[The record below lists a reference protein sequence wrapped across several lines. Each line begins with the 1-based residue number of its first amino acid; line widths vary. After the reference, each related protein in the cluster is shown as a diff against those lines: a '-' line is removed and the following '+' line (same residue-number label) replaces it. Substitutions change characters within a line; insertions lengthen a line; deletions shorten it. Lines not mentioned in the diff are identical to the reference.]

1 MKDPAIQHETYTL
14 KNYLKFLIP
23 SLIGIIL
30 FLTPIYYHE
39 KFTISVAILAEV
51 TKELF
56 IEGIPAFMTVIF
68 GVTLLLTLITKWFR
82 PQFVLRN
89 HFLKG
94 LFDISYF
101 WIVMRAL
108 GLIFAVLT
116 LYQIG
121 PEMVWS
127 EDTGA
132 VLLYDLVPTLTTIF
146 VFAGLF
152 LPLLLQFGLLEL
164 VGALMI
170 KVMKPIFTLPGRSAI
185 DCMASWVG
193 DGSIGILL
201 TNKQYEDGFYTKREA
216 AVIATNFSVVSVTFS
231 LVIISVVGLEHM
243 FIPFYLTVLAAG
255 VLAAIVLPRIP
266 PLSRKK
272 DEYYEPVGK
281 QIDERIPKNVSVWK
295 WGLTQALQQAKTVKG
310 TREIAVKGIQNVLD
324 MWIGVI
330 PLVMSIGTIALII
343 AEYTPL
349 FTYLGYPFV
358 PILNVLQVPEAAQAA
373 QTMVVGFADMFLPAV
388 IGSGIESEMT
398 RFVIA
403 SVSVTQ
409 LIYMSEVGVLLLR
422 SKLGLNLLNLMI
434 IFLLRTLVT
443 LPFIVLV
450 AHFLF

>member
-23 SLIGIIL
+23 SLIGIFL

-39 KFTISVAILAEV
+39 KFTISVAILAEI

-56 IEGIPAFMTVIF
+56 IEGIPTFMTVIF

-82 PQFVLRN
+82 PPFVLRN
-89 HFLKG
+89 DFLKG

-101 WIVMRAL
+101 WVVMRGL